1 MWNIKLQIPKERTEK
16 YWPRLLK
23 SKLRPPSLVVDWPN
37 WIEDTDDDDGVNG
50 ASDDE
55 DDDVTTPAARSA
67 ATPKPTPVAAPTPAP
82 PTTTTTTTRA
92 VADSVVGETRK
103 QAPSK
108 QKVAKHGD
116 GDDDGDGDDEQQPT
130 VRLPPPLHFDL

>member
-55 DDDVTTPAARSA
+55 DDQVTTPSARSA
-67 ATPKPTPVAAPTPAP
+67 ATPKPTPVAAP

-92 VADSVVGETRK
+92 VADSVAGETRK

-108 QKVAKHGD
+108 QQVAKRGD

>member
-82 PTTTTTTTRA
+82 PTTTTTTRA